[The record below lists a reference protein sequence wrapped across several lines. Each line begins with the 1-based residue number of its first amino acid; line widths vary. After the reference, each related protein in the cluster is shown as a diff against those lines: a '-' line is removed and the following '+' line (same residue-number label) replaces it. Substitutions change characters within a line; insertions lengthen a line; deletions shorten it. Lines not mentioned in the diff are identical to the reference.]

1 MTRSCSFPATDRG
14 VRPGEGTA
22 DLSTTLC
29 FGRDD
34 KGEGDASMGEW
45 PWTLS
50 KNISRK
56 GVNTEISPL
65 RFASVEMTKVRAGN
79 PEPRPG

>member
-1 MTRSCSFPATDRG
+1 
-14 VRPGEGTA
+14 
-22 DLSTTLC
+22 
-29 FGRDD
+29 
-34 KGEGDASMGEW
+34 MGEW